1 MSDGTFYGYIFL
13 LALSGIIL
21 SVLAVGG
28 FGQSVLARVLDA
40 IFGVIFL
47 GYAFYLLFF
56 FDGGEVR
63 ILFYA
68 FVVPIFAIVQVVKAR
83 KARSEQASAAAF
95 PPHTPGPQ
103 APGYP
108 APGYPAQGYPAPGQQ
123 APGQPYGQPAGH
135 GQADAPQAPPHQ

>member
-28 FGQSVLARVLDA
+28 FGQSVLARVLDG

-47 GYAFYLLFF
+47 GYAFYLLFI

-83 KARSEQASAAAF
+83 KARREQTSAAAF
-95 PPHTPGPQ
+95 APH
-103 APGYP
+103 APV
-108 APGYPAQGYPAPGQQ
+108 QQ
-123 APGQPYGQPAGH
+123 APY
-135 GQADAPQAPPHQ
+135 GQADSTPQAPPHQ

>member
-28 FGQSVLARVLDA
+28 FGQSVLARVLDG

-47 GYAFYLLFF
+47 GYAFYLLFI

-83 KARSEQASAAAF
+83 KTRNEQTPAAAF
-95 PPHTPGPQ
+95 PPH
-103 APGYP
+103 A
-108 APGYPAQGYPAPGQQ
+108 PAQQG
-123 APGQPYGQPAGH
+123 PYGQPAQGQPAQGQPAQGQPAPGQAY
-135 GQADAPQAPPHQ
+135 GQADSTPPAPPHQ